1 MNYMKI
7 TPRWQSTAT
16 APALKVIG
24 WSRCQDSGIWTAHC
38 ITDVSA
44 TLNTSAPSTPTSG
57 DPSINGTALR
67 SCSAF
72 TRSVGDCKIF
82 NSTGCNSNAFIVV
95 DTLGYDLIELCFRV
109 SNAASISCNA
119 HIGDI

>member
-7 TPRWQSTAT
+7 TPRWDPNAT

-24 WSRCQDSGIWTAHC
+24 WSRCNDSGVWVAHAL
-38 ITDVSA
+38 TDVTA
-44 TLNTSAPSTPTSG
+44 TLSSDSNASVT
-57 DPSINGTALR
+57 ILGTALR
-67 SCSAF
+67 SC
-72 TRSVGDCKIF
+72 TTLVKNQGDCKIF
-82 NSTGCNSNAFIVV
+82 SSTGLNSNAFIVV

-109 SNAASISCNA
+109 SNAAAMSCNA